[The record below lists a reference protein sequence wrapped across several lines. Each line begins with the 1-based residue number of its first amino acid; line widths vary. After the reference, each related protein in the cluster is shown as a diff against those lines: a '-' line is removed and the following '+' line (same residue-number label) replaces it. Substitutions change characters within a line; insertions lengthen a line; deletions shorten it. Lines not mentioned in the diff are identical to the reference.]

1 MNASLQ
7 IVFWACA
14 AWLFYVY
21 GGYAVC
27 LWFLGLFRK
36 FNSRPG
42 GNEFSPSVSVL
53 ISARNEEKDIAWKVR
68 ETLEWHYPAHRL
80 EVIVA
85 SDASEDHTDEIL
97 ESMRDPR
104 LKYVRIEKRVGKNEA
119 LNRLAQLASGDLLFF
134 TDANS
139 HIDAN
144 CLRQMAR
151 HFADPRVGC
160 VTGMEKTIEDGQD
173 LAVAAGTT
181 NYLEYEFMITNLE
194 SRIGSVLVCD
204 GSIFCIRRELY
215 VPLVP
220 ELANDLEL
228 PLHIGNAGY
237 AVLCEPSARSLEKAT
252 QSSHEEFQRKRRIC
266 AQGALGFWR
275 LRSSMRGL
283 RRWQFISRK
292 LLRWLAPI
300 PLAGLLMASALLA
313 HSRFFFACLILQLA
327 AYALAIGGM
336 IAERFGRE
344 VHGVIAIPYYY
355 MLVHVAAMMG
365 LLETIS
371 GKRFAV
377 WDVAAHS
384 RGPEA
389 RQVGVEK
396 T

>member
-1 MNASLQ
+1 MNVFLQ
-7 IVFWACA
+7 VVFWTCA

-21 GGYAVC
+21 GGYVVC
-27 LWFLGLFRK
+27 LWFLGLLRK
-36 FNSRPG
+36 FNGRPSG
-42 GNEFSPSVSVL
+42 SELFPSVSVL
-53 ISARNEEKDIAWKVR
+53 ISARNEEKDIAWKVQ
-68 ETLEWHYPAHRL
+68 ETLGWHYPPDRL

-85 SDASEDHTDEIL
+85 SDASEDRTDEIL
-97 ESMRDPR
+97 ESIRDPR
-104 LKYVRIEKRVGKNEA
+104 LKYVRMEKHAGKNEA

-139 HIDAN
+139 HIGAD
-144 CLRQMAR
+144 CLRQMTR

-160 VTGMEKTIEDGQD
+160 VTGMEKTIEEGKD
-173 LAVAAGTT
+173 LTVAAGTT

-220 ELANDLEL
+220 ALANDLEL
-228 PLHIGNAGY
+228 PLYIGNAGY

-252 QSSHEEFQRKRRIC
+252 QSSREEFHRKRRIC
-266 AQGALGFWR
+266 AQGALGFWK
-275 LRSSMRGL
+275 LRSSIRGL

-327 AYALAIGGM
+327 AYGLAILGV
-336 IAERFGRE
+336 IAERFKRE
-344 VHGVIAIPYYY
+344 VHGVVAIPYYY
-355 MLVHVAAMMG
+355 MLVQIAAMMG
-365 LLETIS
+365 LLETVF